1 VTRRVRWR
9 TAAASLV
16 GRAARL
22 VQLAVLAAAGLVV
35 CRGFVSAQQP
45 STVIALRAA
54 HLFDGRS
61 DSAISDAVVVV
72 QGGRISALGARTP
85 IPAGAQVVDLGD
97 ATILAGFIDA
107 HTHLTDESSDD
118 WNADTVAGLRRSVPE
133 ATLRAAELA
142 RRTLMAGFTTV
153 RDVGAAD
160 YIDVGL
166 RNAIAGGVAVGPR
179 MLVAVHALGA
189 RGGHCDN
196 TGFPYQRFGTES
208 GIADGIA
215 SGPDQFRDA
224 VRFQIKYGAD
234 VIKVCATGGVL
245 SLADDVGAAQI
256 TQAEMD
262 AIVDEAHRLG
272 RRTAA
277 HAHGADGAKVAIRAG
292 IDSIEHGSFLDDE
305 AVRMMKE
312 RGTYLVPTLMAGEYA
327 GGRKATRKYPP
338 EIAAKALQALDGRSA
353 AFKRAV
359 GAGVRIAFGTD
370 SGVSP
375 HGRNA
380 EEFALLVEHG
390 LSPAAALRTSATAA
404 ALLGVDRI
412 TGTLEAGKEADIVAV
427 PGDALRTITATEH
440 VRFVMKGGKIVRNDG
455 AGRN

>member
-1 VTRRVRWR
+1 VRKR
-9 TAAASLV
+9 ILIVACGVAAMAGDMALV
-16 GRAARL
+16 RAQAPAAVIAIRAARL
-22 VQLAVLAAAGLVV
+22 
-35 CRGFVSAQQP
+35 
-45 STVIALRAA
+45 
-54 HLFDGRS
+54 FDGTS
-61 DSAISDAVVVV
+61 DSTIADAVVLV
-72 QGGRISALGARTP
+72 QGSRITAKGSRLP
-85 IPAGAQVVDLGD
+85 IPAGARVVDLGD
-97 ATILAGFIDA
+97 ATLLPGFIDA
-107 HTHLTDESSDD
+107 HTHVTDESSDD
-118 WNADTVAGLRRSVPE
+118 WNADTVAALRRTIPE
-133 ATLRAAELA
+133 ATLRAAEFA

-166 RNAIAGGVAVGPR
+166 RNAIATGVTVGPR

-196 TGFPYQRFGTES
+196 TGFPYQRLGPEP

-224 VRFQIKYGAD
+224 VRFQVKYGAD

-245 SLADDVGAAQI
+245 SLGDDVGAPQV

-262 AIVDEAHRLG
+262 ALVDESHRLG

-277 HAHGADGAKVAIRAG
+277 HAHGAEGAKVAIRAG

-305 AVRMMKE
+305 AVRMMHEK
-312 RGTYLVPTLMAGEYA
+312 GTYLVPTLMAGEYA
-327 GGRKATRKYPP
+327 GGRKATRTYPP
-338 EIAAKALQALDGRSA
+338 EIASKALQALDGRTS

-359 GAGVRIAFGTD
+359 GAGVKIAFGTD

-375 HGRNA
+375 HGHNA

-390 LSPAAALRTSATAA
+390 LSPAAALRTSVTAA
-404 ALLGVDRI
+404 ALLGVDRL
-412 TGTLEAGKEADIVAV
+412 TGTIEAGREADIVAV
-427 PGDALRTITATEH
+427 PGDVLRNIAATEK
-440 VRFVMKGGKIVRNDG
+440 VSFVMKGGKIVRGD
-455 AGRN
+455 R